1 MFFSKGRLRKIFLLT
16 LGVFIS
22 IFTVGCN
29 AMKNKPAENYFS
41 GGQLQLAQAIH
52 EGDLAEVKSISGR
65 VNLNKPGKEDMTLL
79 FYSLLEASSGKQ
91 VQYEILSE
99 LVSAGADPVQP
110 VPDMTSVAVFA
121 AKSDS
126 PSYLKALV
134 DGGMSVNAKY
144 RSTPIIFYTA
154 NDATLDNLTFLVERG
169 ANVNA
174 SNGVGRTALMDSI
187 DVMQL
192 DTVTYLLNHG
202 ANPNAV
208 NNLGGGFSSKLEDKI
223 NNVGDR
229 SLDKKLEEIRLLA
242 IRKGM
247 K

>member
-1 MFFSKGRLRKIFLLT
+1 MAASYVLRIVVKVMIRLFGCMILLA
-16 LGVFIS
+16 
-22 IFTVGCN
+22 GCH
-29 AMKNKPAENYFS
+29 ASERPENYFTGS
-41 GGQLQLAQAIH
+41 QLDLANAISKLQLNH
-52 EGDLAEVKSISGR
+52 VKPLAKKTD
-65 VNLNKPGKEDMTLL
+65 LNKPGNQGMTLL
-79 FYSLLEASSGKQ
+79 FYALLTAKDNKQ
-91 VQYEILSE
+91 NGLKVLSI

-110 VPDMTSVAVFA
+110 VPGMTSVAVFA

-154 NDATLDNLTFLVERG
+154 NDVTLDNLMFLVERG

-192 DTVTYLLNHG
+192 DTVNYLLNHG

-208 NNLGGGFSSKLEDKI
+208 NNLGVGFSSKLEDKI
-223 NNVGDR
+223 NNIVDG
-229 SLDKKLEEIRLLA
+229 SLNKKLEEIRLLA